1 MAPQP
6 RDIETLV
13 ANRGMHKKLTLKDID
28 YILAHD
34 KKVKLPDRRW
44 LQTWN
49 SFDIQNF
56 RGFNEDAQE
65 YEKNRNENI
74 KRVVEIR
81 EAASSQ
87 LPTVNA
93 EFFNEQARA
102 IARTRP
108 IVEQIQRQFDTFD
121 QQARG
126 ALRADAGITYE
137 NMRRAQM
144 EEQRRLRMRQEMRRR
159 HVDRAAVDRSVLIE
173 DHGNPFAGMAGAGGT
188 RPVLSFNPQIAPM
201 THTPNITYIQDI
213 HDEVTQ
219 IIQRNQ

>member
-6 RDIETLV
+6 RDIDTLV

-108 IVEQIQRQFDTFD
+108 IVEQIQRQFDRFD
-121 QQARG
+121 QQASG
-126 ALRADAGITYE
+126 ALRADAAITYQ
-137 NMRRAQM
+137 NMRRTQL
-144 EEQRRLRMRQEMRRR
+144 EEQRWLLMRREMARR
-159 HVDRAAVDRSVLIE
+159 HVDREAVDRSVLRDYE
-173 DHGNPFAGMAGAGGT
+173 NPFSGMSSA
-188 RPVLSFNPQIAPM
+188 RPVLSFNPQTAPM
-201 THTPNITYIQDI
+201 THTPNILYMQDM

>member
-34 KKVKLPDRRW
+34 KQVKLPDRRW
-44 LQTWN
+44 LQAWN

-108 IVEQIQRQFDTFD
+108 IVEQIQRQFDRFD
-121 QQARG
+121 QQASG
-126 ALRADAGITYE
+126 ALRADAGITYQ
-137 NMRRAQM
+137 NMRRAQL
-144 EEQRRLRMRQEMRRR
+144 EEQRRLLMRREMRRR
-159 HVDRAAVDRSVLIE
+159 HVDREAVDRSVLIE
-173 DHGNPFAGMAGAGGT
+173 DFANPFAGMSSA
-188 RPVLSFNPQIAPM
+188 RPVLSFNPQTAPM
-201 THTPNITYIQDI
+201 TPNITYMRDI

-219 IIQRNQ
+219 IIQRNS